1 MWTAGPTSTEFP
13 RRTLLGAALAA
24 PAVAHAQG
32 SYPDRPIRLV
42 VPYSAGGGTD
52 VTAREVAQRLS
63 PILGQTIIVENRTGA
78 NTAVGAEYVAR
89 ARPDGYTLY
98 FAGASSVVVPPLV
111 WRRLSYGPQDFAPV
125 SLVLTQPYGMGVGP
139 WAATSVPETVE
150 RMRAAPGTW
159 SFGHTGT
166 GGIGHLLGERLMAA
180 TNTRMISVPYRGFA
194 QTVVDIIGHRL
205 QMTFEAVNNILS
217 FHRDGSVKVLA
228 ITSDRRVPQLPDVP
242 TFTEVGLPQ
251 MEVVSWLAVFAPAAT
266 PAPIVARLSEAV
278 RQVVD
283 SDSFKE
289 YALTQV
295 QFAQGMTPDAL
306 RDYMARD
313 IAAWRRVIE
322 PLNLQVE

>member
-1 MWTAGPTSTEFP
+1 MWTEAPTSTDLT
-13 RRTLLGAALAA
+13 RRGLIAATLAA
-24 PAVAHAQG
+24 PGIARAQG
-32 SYPDRPIRLV
+32 GFPDRPVRFV

-63 PILGQTIIVENRTGA
+63 PILGQPVIVENRSGA

-98 FAGASSVVVPPLV
+98 FAGASSLVVPPLV
-111 WRRLSYGPQDFAPV
+111 WRRLPYGPQDFAPV
-125 SLVLTQPYGMGVGP
+125 SLVLTQPYGIGVGP
-139 WAATSVPETVE
+139 WAATSVPQLVE
-150 RMRAAPGTW
+150 RMRAAPGTF

-180 TNTRMISVPYRGFA
+180 TGTRMLSVPYRGFSN
-194 QTVVDIIGHRL
+194 TVVDIIGQRL

-217 FHRDGSVKVLA
+217 FHRDGSVRVLA

-251 MEVVSWLAVFAPAAT
+251 MEVVSWLAIFAPAAT
-266 PAPIVARLSEAV
+266 PAPVVARLSEAV

-283 SDSFKE
+283 SDGFKE
-289 YALTQV
+289 YALAQV
-295 QFAQGMTPDAL
+295 QFAQGMTPEAL

>member
-1 MWTAGPTSTEFP
+1 MWMAAPTSTDLS
-13 RRTLLGAALAA
+13 RRALIATALAA
-24 PAVAHAQG
+24 PAIARAQG
-32 SYPDRPIRLV
+32 AFPDRPVRFV

-52 VTAREVAQRLS
+52 VTAREVAQRLT
-63 PILGQTIIVENRTGA
+63 PILGQPVIVENRTGA

-111 WRRLSYGPQDFAPV
+111 WRRLPYGPQDFSPV
-125 SLVLTQPYGMGVGP
+125 SLILKQPYGMGVGP
-139 WAATSVPETVE
+139 WAANSVPDLIA
-150 RMRAAPGTW
+150 RMRAAPGTY

-180 TNTRMISVPYRGFA
+180 TNTRMVSVPYRGFA
-194 QTVVDIIGHRL
+194 QTVVDIIGRRL
-205 QMTFEAVNNILS
+205 QMTFEAVNNILT

-242 TFTEVGLPQ
+242 TFSEVGLPQ

-266 PAPIVARLSEAV
+266 PAPIVARLSEAI
-278 RQVVD
+278 RGIVD
-283 SDSFKE
+283 SQSFRD
-289 YALTQV
+289 YALSQV
-295 QFAQGMTPDAL
+295 QFAEGSTPEAL
-306 RDYMARD
+306 RDYMAQD
-313 IAAWRRVIE
+313 IEAWRRVIE